1 MTSNYIPVADFSLLV
16 AGKIKH
22 ARRGFNEKE
31 ILLKAKSQAVAS
43 VLSPIMS
50 FGGCLSTIF
59 GEKTFCIKKISVSC
73 LRTWGRRFTIITNP
87 SERSGSQSHNLRPTL
102 CQDGEMLIEPSH
114 APYGRD

>member
-16 AGKIKH
+16 AEKIKH
-22 ARRGFNEKE
+22 ARKRGFDEKE
-31 ILLKAKSQAVAS
+31 ILLKSQAVAS

-73 LRTWGRRFTIITNP
+73 LRTWGRRFTIITIP
-87 SERSGSQSHNLRPTL
+87 SETSGSQSHNLRPTL